1 MVQQDIAALEQVTV
15 QSRLQGLDSTYAVI
29 RRAALEGPEKTAIYF
44 LREGNAQEAPVMIS
58 YAKLFSRVTQTANL
72 FHDLG
77 LGTRD
82 VVSYILPNLP
92 QTHYIL
98 WGGEAAGI
106 ANPINP
112 LLDVDH
118 IAGIMNAAQ
127 SMILVTMGPNA
138 QSDLWSKVKNI
149 KDRVPSLKYII
160 QVMSQ
165 NDQNAQEA
173 NILQYEDIID
183 QFNGETLDSGRIFD
197 KDDICSLFHTGGTT
211 GTPKMARHSHHN
223 EISNSM
229 MVGLAMGV
237 SSDDVGFCGLPLFHV
252 NAAIITGLACFLE
265 RAEIILAT
273 PAGFRTPGS
282 LSNFWQIVE
291 KYRVTFFSA
300 VPTIYSGLLQVPV
313 GDADL
318 SSLRVAICGAAPM
331 PSELIRKFEKATG
344 LILIEGYGMTE
355 GTCVSSCNP
364 LHGERR
370 AGSVGFR
377 LPYQQL
383 KTMILDGDG
392 HYVRDCKID
401 EIGSVAIKGPNVFSG
416 YLDPSDNVGIW
427 AQEGWFNSG
436 DMGRLDEQGYLWL
449 TGRTKELIIRSGHNI
464 DPAVIENALNK
475 HDVVMAAA
483 AVGRPDIYAGELPVA
498 YVVLKPDTTCDA
510 AELMDFAAENISERG
525 AVPKEIYLV
534 DALPLTAV
542 GKIFKPALKQDIIKR
557 VIQDALGDLGLL
569 FTISVEPDKSYG
581 TVAFIEVD
589 SSAGEEKIDS
599 MKHILDQYIFHTKI
613 SKKDLKK
620 QG

>member
-1 MVQQDIAALEQVTV
+1 MR
-15 QSRLQGLDSTYAVI
+15 S
-29 RRAALEGPEKTAIYF
+29 
-44 LREGNAQEAPVMIS
+44 GNAQEDPVTIS
-58 YAKLFSRVTQTANL
+58 YANLFSRVTQTANL

-77 LGTRD
+77 LGVSD

-92 QTHYIL
+92 ETHYVL

-106 ANPINP
+106 VNPINP

-118 IAGIMNAAQ
+118 IVGIMNAAQ
-127 SMILVTMGPNA
+127 SMILVTMGPNTH
-138 QSDLWSKVKNI
+138 SEIWSKVKHI

-165 NDQNAQEA
+165 NDHPEYAQDMD
-173 NILQYEDIID
+173 ILQYEAVID
-183 QFNGETLDSGRIFD
+183 RYDGGHLDSGRIFD

-211 GTPKMARHSHHN
+211 GTPKMARHSHNN
-223 EISNSM
+223 EITNSM

-237 SSDDVGFCGLPLFHV
+237 SSDDVGLCGLPLFHV
-252 NAAIITGLACFLE
+252 NAAIITGLACFLKG
-265 RAEIILAT
+265 AEIIVAA
-273 PAGFRTPGS
+273 PAGFRTPGL
-282 LSNFWQIVE
+282 LSDFWKIVE
-291 KYRVTFFSA
+291 KYRITFFSG

-313 GDADL
+313 GGADL

-370 AGSVGFR
+370 VGSVGLR

-383 KTMILDGDG
+383 KTVILDGDG

-401 EIGSVAIKGPNVFSG
+401 EIGSVLLKGPNVFSG
-416 YLDPSDNVGIW
+416 YLEPSDNDGIW
-427 AQEGWFNSG
+427 VQDGWFNSG

-449 TGRTKELIIRSGHNI
+449 TGRTKELIIRGGHNI
-464 DPAVIENALNK
+464 DPAIIENALNK
-475 HDVVMAAA
+475 HDDVMAAA
-483 AVGRPDIYAGELPVA
+483 AVGRPDIYAGEVPVA
-498 YVVLKPDTTCDA
+498 YVVLKPDAKCA
-510 AELMDFAAENISERG
+510 ASELMDFAAENIAERS
-525 AVPKEIYLV
+525 AVPKEIYLL

-557 VIQDALGDLGLL
+557 VIQEALGDSGVL

-581 TVAFIEVD
+581 TVALIDVD
-589 SSAGEEKIDS
+589 SAAGEEKIDR
-599 MKHILDQYIFHTKI
+599 MKHILNQYIFHAKI